1 MTMNNKS
8 IKPIISQK
16 EIKTEVKKLGKQISS
31 DFKGRDLVII
41 SVLKSSVYFL
51 TDLSRSISIPV
62 KIDFLE
68 IERIPNTEA
77 DSGIVKITRDLNLSL
92 SDKDV
97 LLLDVII
104 NTGLTHG
111 YLLQN
116 LKSRRPASINI
127 CTLLNNPANRL
138 VELPISYYGFEISD
152 VFVVGYGLDDNE
164 KYRQLPFIGKKKEND

>member
-1 MTMNNKS
+1 MTMNNDS
-8 IKPIISQK
+8 IKPSISQK
-16 EIKTEVKKLGKQISS
+16 EIKTEVKKLGKQIISH
-31 DFKGRDLVII
+31 FKGRDRVMICI
-41 SVLKSSVYFL
+41 LKSSVYFL